1 MSAGG
6 AGSLNL
12 AGSQKIQLLFDRW
25 IDFFSQ
31 NWRHVKSTQF
41 PADELTSEELQFQ
54 QSRK

>member
-6 AGSLNL
+6 AGSLDL

-54 QSRK
+54 QSM